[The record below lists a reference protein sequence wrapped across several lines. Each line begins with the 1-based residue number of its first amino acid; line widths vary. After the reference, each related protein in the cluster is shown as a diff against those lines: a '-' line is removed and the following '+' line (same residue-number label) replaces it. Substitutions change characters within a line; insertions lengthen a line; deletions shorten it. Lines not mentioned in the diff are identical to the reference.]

1 MIAPLK
7 RPNEPRVTPF
17 RLAAALGGLALSALF
32 ASAAVAAPAAA
43 EAPPAS
49 VGEAP
54 ALRSAL
60 PAPVAA
66 TPVVREL
73 TPVGDVESEIRD
85 AAKLYNLD
93 PALVRAVA
101 VQESGL
107 RNEARSRRGALGV
120 MQMMPKTARELGY
133 DAADL
138 RGNVR
143 AGAAYLSMMMDTF
156 GGDVKRALAAYNAGP
171 GAVKRFGGVPPF
183 NETRTYVSSIMG
195 HMAASAAVAM
205 SQPLSTTM
213 AQIGVRAVQGAASG
227 AAQAV
232 QAAGRA
238 AGPLAAGAAPFTA
251 AAASLAA
258 GVP

>member
-1 MIAPLK
+1 M
-7 RPNEPRVTPF
+7 TCF
-17 RLAAALGGLALSALF
+17 RIAAALGGFALTLLV
-32 ASAAVAAPAAA
+32 ASNAAA
-43 EAPPAS
+43 SETATPATTAD
-49 VGEAP
+49 AP
-54 ALRSAL
+54 ALRSTISVPSASL
-60 PAPVAA
+60 PAPA
-66 TPVVREL
+66 VREL
-73 TPVGDVESEIRD
+73 KPVGDVESEIRD

-107 RNEARSRRGALGV
+107 RNEARSRRGAVGV
-120 MQMMPKTARELGY
+120 MQMMPGTARELGY
-133 DAADL
+133 DATDL

-183 NETRTYVSSIMG
+183 AETRNYVSSIMG
-195 HMAASAAVAM
+195 HMAVSAATVMA
-205 SQPLSTTM
+205 QPLSTTM
-213 AQIGVRAVQGAASG
+213 AQIGAKAAQGAASG

-232 QAAGRA
+232 QAAGRV
-238 AGPLAAGAAPFTA
+238 AGPLAAGAAPFSA
-251 AAASLAA
+251 AAAATLAA